1 MRIHYLLLEV
11 EKENVNSG
19 FDIITIFQAKKEKGI
34 EFIEI
39 NRMQL
44 SWLRQLMRIYKN
56 PRFNLKKQL
65 DVSFAGEQG
74 ADMGGPTKE
83 YFHYAISV
91 LSQVDP
97 AFNIQLFGGQ
107 EGPLLPLYGVDA
119 ISSGCFEM
127 AGKLVAHSIL
137 HGGPGL
143 VGLAPTLVRYIY
155 FHWFCLRGKRIGDIR
170 GSI

>member
-56 PRFNLKKQL
+56 PRFNPKKEL
-65 DVSFAGEQG
+65 DVSFVGEQG
-74 ADMGGPTKE
+74 ADVGGGATKE

-107 EGPLLPLYGVDA
+107 EGHLLPLLLMQFHLGALRWQASFVP
-119 ISSGCFEM
+119 
-127 AGKLVAHSIL
+127 HSIL

-143 VGLAPTLVRYIY
+143 VGWHLLWSDIFLLVLSQRQNN
-155 FHWFCLRGKRIGDIR
+155 W
-170 GSI
+170 